1 VNTQVNGAKTMGW
14 TCHSRP
20 LRHETPVQFV
30 TKEFSHEDDGTKTT
44 VLAAA
49 AVRGAIYAAIRHE
62 DKRGGGSYVLC
73 AVILF
78 RNNKRDGFSY
88 KAMDETMGPCKVD
101 CPDRIMRLLSPVS
114 EIPTPCF
121 AADWR
126 QRVIATRAQRTALA
140 SLMPGAHIK
149 LQHPVSFRGGISADR
164 FTLVGHHKRTPVFA
178 PVAHPA
184 FACCLPEQALMTATI
199 ED

>member
-1 VNTQVNGAKTMGW
+1 MAD
-14 TCHSRP
+14 R
-20 LRHETPVQFV
+20 FV
-30 TKEFSHEDDGTKTT
+30 TRRRCSSSQREFFHENDATKIT

-62 DKRGGGSYVLC
+62 DKGVAEATFFC

-101 CPDRIMRLLSPVS
+101 CPDRIMHLLSPVS
-114 EIPTPCF
+114 EIPTPSF

-126 QRVIATRAQRTALA
+126 QRVIPAKAQRTALA
-140 SLMPGAHIK
+140 SLTPGAHIK
-149 LQHPVSFRGGISADR
+149 LRHPVSFRGGISADQ
-164 FTLVGHHKRTPVFA
+164 FTLIGHRKRTPVFA
-178 PVAHPA
+178 PVAHPG
-184 FACCLPEQALMTATI
+184 FPCCLPEQALMTATI